1 MTLPVE
7 IQARMDEIRTEIEGA
22 GAELIDLLF
31 RKADQRSILTFL
43 VDKTGGITLEE
54 CAKLNQRLGAFFDR
68 VAETGQTDGAFFQ
81 GRYLL
86 EVSSPGLDRP
96 LRTQKDFG
104 RAVNEMMRVTCQN
117 GAASHG
123 PVVGKLSAVT
133 ELGIELEG
141 KDGVRRTIPFGDIA
155 KAVRE
160 IGWKR

>member
-7 IQARMDEIRTEIEGA
+7 IQARMDEIRAEIEGA

-31 RKADQRSILTFL
+31 FRSHQRSILTFL
-43 VDKTGGITLEE
+43 VDKQGGITLDE

-68 VAETGQTDGAFFQ
+68 MADTGQTEGVLQ

-96 LRTQKDFG
+96 FKTPKDFG
-104 RAVNEMMRVTCQN
+104 RALNEMIRVTCTN
-117 GAASHG
+117 GASAHG
-123 PVVGKLSAVT
+123 PVIGKLSSVT
-133 ELGIELEG
+133 DEGIEIEG
-141 KDGVRRTIPFGDIA
+141 KDGATRVIPFGDIA

-160 IGWKR
+160 IGWKH